1 MSENH
6 NPAEWPST
14 DGAPA
19 SLVLRVV
26 QGCALGWE
34 PDARIIGN
42 VRAGDIFRA
51 IEEDHAEIERLR
63 ETLKRLQAHL
73 GCDDETILIGLD
85 EARQDIAAA
94 LNP

>member
-1 MSENH
+1 MVE
-6 NPAEWPST
+6 PAALRALASWPKNV
-14 DGAPA
+14 G
-19 SLVLRVV
+19 VMR
-26 QGCALGWE
+26 ALL
-34 PDARIIGN
+34 DA
-42 VRAGDIFRA
+42 AD
-51 IEEDHAEIERLR
+51 EIERLL